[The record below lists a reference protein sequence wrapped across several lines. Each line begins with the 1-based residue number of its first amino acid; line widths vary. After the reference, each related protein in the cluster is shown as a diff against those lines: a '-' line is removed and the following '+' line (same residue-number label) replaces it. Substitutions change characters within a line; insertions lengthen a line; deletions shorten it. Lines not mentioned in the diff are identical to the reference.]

1 MDFIDTHLHLWDLKH
16 LTYAFLL
23 ETDPA
28 EEAVLGN
35 YDAIKVNYLIDDYLS
50 DIRGCSVTK
59 AVHVQAALGHPRP
72 VEETAWL
79 QGIADRHG
87 FPHGIIGHC
96 NLQAIDAEQV
106 LDGHA
111 QHANFRGIRM
121 LGTSG
126 MLEDERF
133 QRGFA
138 LLGAR
143 GLVYD
148 LEASVPDMPA
158 AFRLARRF
166 SRTPIV
172 LEHTGLPMQRTDAY
186 FQEWRQAMRTL
197 AAADNVFCKISGLG
211 MTDHKW
217 TMASLRP
224 WVEAAID
231 VFSPARCMFGTNWP
245 VDSLYSSFADLVNA
259 YREIVRGYTP
269 DEQQRLLHGTAAEVY
284 RV

>member
-16 LTYAFLL
+16 LTYAFLF

-35 YDAIKVNYLIDDYLS
+35 YDAIKKNYLIGDYLA
-50 DIRGCSVTK
+50 DTRGRFVTK

-79 QGIADRHG
+79 QGIADLHG

-96 NLQAIDAEQV
+96 NLQADDAAQV

-138 LLGAR
+138 LLGPR

-158 AFRLARRF
+158 AYRLARRF
-166 SRTPIV
+166 SCTSIV

-186 FQEWRQAMRTL
+186 YQEWRRAMRAL

-211 MTDHKW
+211 MIDHTW
-217 TMASLRP
+217 TVASFRP

-231 VFSPARCMFGTNWP
+231 AFGPAR
-245 VDSLYSSFADLVNA
+245 
-259 YREIVRGYTP
+259 
-269 DEQQRLLHGTAAEVY
+269 
-284 RV
+284 